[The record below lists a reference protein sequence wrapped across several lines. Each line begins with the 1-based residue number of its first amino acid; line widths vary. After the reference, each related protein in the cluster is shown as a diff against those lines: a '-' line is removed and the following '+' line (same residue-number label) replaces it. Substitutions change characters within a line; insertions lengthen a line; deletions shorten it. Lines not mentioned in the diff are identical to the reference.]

1 MAGTRLVANVAASFA
16 SLGVLLKHRLALLA
30 APVAL
35 LGGVLFLPGAAVAG
49 GEPASADQP
58 GCTFSAGVTTCT
70 RTTEIPGTPITVTT
84 PGRWTS
90 TTGPIYDFQPTT
102 NIPNCDVAPQ
112 PNSSTSTT
120 ITPTLVTATTAH
132 RGVPGS
138 NGKDLGTTTSS
149 TTGTPVVTTIGK
161 ASPGAAEVEGSSVTA
176 TLAGL
181 QPNTEYV
188 TGARCSLHIAGAFFT
203 SDAAGAGVATFDLSG
218 LRGHTIQLEL
228 APTAQGFFGPDY
240 ALTSPLTVQ

>member
-1 MAGTRLVANVAASFA
+1 MQRCPRGSPVAAERHDRGRHWTRGERRCLLRIA
-16 SLGVLLKHRLALLA
+16 WGSLDTPTCSACCARRPTRRGLVPPR
-30 APVAL
+30 
-35 LGGVLFLPGAAVAG
+35 AAVAGAG

-70 RTTEIPGTPITVTT
+70 RTTEIPGTPTTVTT
-84 PGRWTS
+84 PGSWTS
-90 TTGPIYDFQPTT
+90 TAGPIYDFQPTT

-112 PNSSTSTT
+112 PNSSTTTT

-132 RGVPGS
+132 RGAPGS

-149 TTGTPVVTTIGK
+149 TPGTSVVTTIGK

-176 TLAGL
+176 TLSGL

-188 TGARCSLHIAGAFFT
+188 TGARRLAHRWRLLHQRCGRRRRRDVRPQRPPGSHDSA
-203 SDAAGAGVATFDLSG
+203 
-218 LRGHTIQLEL
+218 
-228 APTAQGFFGPDY
+228 
-240 ALTSPLTVQ
+240 